1 MPRTVRWTLFT
12 LLLLLI
18 VLLPFG
24 LFGEALQVWTEAFI
38 TTTQHQP
45 IITGLVLGLLLVSDI
60 LLPVPSSI
68 VSTAAGYLLG
78 FIGGLITSFLG
89 MSVGSLLGYWLGKR
103 AGRGTANRIVGS
115 QDLEQF
121 AQLTN
126 RWGVWGIIIA
136 RPIPVLAEVSAFAA
150 GIGGMNF
157 KQYLL
162 LSSLANFGIAAV
174 YAGTGA
180 FAASTDAFFWA
191 FGASVL
197 LPGIGIIVIKFR
209 HRKFYNQ
216 EKNT

>member
-1 MPRTVRWTLFT
+1 MPRLARWALFT

-24 LFGEALQVWTEAFI
+24 LFGEDLEAWTKTFI

-45 IITGLVLGLLLVSDI
+45 IIIGFVLGLLLVSDI
-60 LLPVPSSI
+60 LLPIPSSI

-89 MSVGSLLGYWLGKR
+89 MSVGTLFGYWLGKR

-115 QDLEQF
+115 KDLEQF

-150 GIGGMNF
+150 GTGGMNF

-162 LSSLANFGIAAV
+162 LSSLSNLGISAV

-180 FAASTDAFFWA
+180 FAATTDAFVWA

-197 LPGIGIIVIKFR
+197 LPGVGIVLIKKLR
-209 HRKFYNQ
+209 
-216 EKNT
+216 